1 MLVDYRHS
9 GFGSIGGVLVLVAL
23 GSSGVRLVIFCCW
36 KYCWYSVV
44 GIVVLVVLMVY
55 WCWYYRWYSGVGR
68 LLVEWF
74 W

>member
-1 MLVDYRHS
+1 M
-9 GFGSIGGVLVLVAL
+9 LVAL
-23 GSSGVRLVIFCCW
+23 GLSGFRLVIFCCW

-44 GIVVLVVLMVY
+44 GIVVLAVLMVY